1 MNHPDDL
8 KTHASRPP
16 SGKMAAGKQA
26 LRTTARVFERTEEV
40 FEDADAACDW
50 LTSPNAALDG
60 ATPISLLDTEFGA
73 EAVMDTL
80 GRIAHG
86 VFS

>member
-26 LRTTARVFERTEEV
+26 LRTTARV